1 MPSFLT
7 FMGYQPSNLQ
17 IVLDVFFIITNGSR
31 GCSQILN
38 PEMTHLSIFE
48 TTHANEV
55 NFWVQPYNENVIQT
69 DPERFN
75 IVNIVKTIN
84 L

>member
-1 MPSFLT
+1 M
-7 FMGYQPSNLQ
+7 Y
-17 IVLDVFFIITNGSR
+17 FFIITNGSR

>member
-1 MPSFLT
+1 MYFYFCL
-7 FMGYQPSNLQ
+7 
-17 IVLDVFFIITNGSR
+17 IITNGSR
-31 GCSQILN
+31 GCSQILD
-38 PEMTHLSIFE
+38 PEVTHFVIFE
-48 TTHANEV
+48 PTHANDV

-75 IVNIVKTIN
+75 IVIIVKTIN

>member
-1 MPSFLT
+1 MHSFLP
-7 FMGYQPSNLQ
+7 FMGYQPSNLE
-17 IVLDVFFIITNGSR
+17 IVLDVFFITNGSR

-55 NFWVQPYNENVIQT
+55 NFWVRPYNENVIQT

-75 IVNIVKTIN
+75 IVKTIN